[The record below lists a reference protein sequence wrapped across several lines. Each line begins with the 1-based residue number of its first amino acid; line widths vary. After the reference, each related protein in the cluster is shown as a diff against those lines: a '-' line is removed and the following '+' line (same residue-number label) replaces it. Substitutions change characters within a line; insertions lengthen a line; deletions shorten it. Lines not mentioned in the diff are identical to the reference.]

1 MKKATKVAMIV
12 ASALLLGGIIVYCT
26 AMSILKWDFKKLST
40 SKLETNTVE
49 ITEDF
54 KNISVTTDTS
64 DITFAPSEDG
74 KVSVVCREHSS
85 SKHSVTVT
93 DGTLTVELNNTRK
106 WYEYIGIN
114 FDSSEITVYLPK
126 TTYASLFIKNSTSDI
141 KIPGDF
147 TFETVNISGST
158 GDVSLGATATGL
170 IKIRLSTGDI
180 NLEGLSARALDLAVS
195 TGKIL
200 LSDIECKEELKINV
214 STGDSALDN
223 VSCGSLISEG
233 DTGKIKMTDVIAS
246 GMFDIERS
254 TGDVIFER
262 CDASELHIET
272 DTGKVKG
279 SLLSDKIFIYE
290 TDTGRVEL
298 PRTADGGICDIS
310 TDTGDIII
318 EIVPNN

>member
-1 MKKATKVAMIV
+1 MKKGTKVAMIV

-40 SKLETNTVE
+40 SKLETNTFE
-49 ITEDF
+49 ITDDF
-54 KNISVTTDTS
+54 QNISITTDTS

-93 DGTLTVELNNTRK
+93 DGTLTVKLNNTRK

-126 TTYASLFIKNSTSDI
+126 TTYASLPIKNSTSDI

-158 GDVSLGATATGL
+158 GDVRLGATATGL

-195 TGKIL
+195 TGKIF

-214 STGDSALDN
+214 STGDSVLDN